1 MVFDRK
7 VQLLHL
13 AHPAENRWEWVEE
26 KTMWAHMEQQN
37 KTNLFSRVGLGVK
50 TVLFT
55 LRKTT
60 EISLAAAL
68 SHKGRHYFIT
78 DINTDDPVLMTVTT
92 ADIQP
97 VDCMVTREKE
107 AEGSDKSSVMVPD
120 AVLQFPACLTEKYVG
135 YTQQEPMAQTTVT
148 YVLVTPKPVELET
161 NDLVAIAGRGNFR
174 VQVAHLLDDHKN
186 EYEITKVEDV

>member
-7 VQLLHL
+7 VQLLNL
-13 AHPAENRWEWVEE
+13 AHPTEHRWEWVEA
-26 KTMWAHMEQQN
+26 KTMWTHMEHQN
-37 KTNLFSRVGLGVK
+37 KANLFSRVGIGVK

-55 LRKTT
+55 LRKTSGIT
-60 EISLAAAL
+60 LMAAL
-68 SHKGRHYFIT
+68 CYKGRHYFIT
-78 DINTDDPVLMTVTT
+78 DINIDDPVLMTVTT

-97 VDCMVTREKE
+97 VDCIVTREKE
-107 AEGSDKSSVMVPD
+107 VEGPNKSSVMVQD
-120 AVLQFPACLTEKYVG
+120 AVLRFPACLTEKYVG

-148 YVLVTPKPVELET
+148 YVLVTPKPVELQT